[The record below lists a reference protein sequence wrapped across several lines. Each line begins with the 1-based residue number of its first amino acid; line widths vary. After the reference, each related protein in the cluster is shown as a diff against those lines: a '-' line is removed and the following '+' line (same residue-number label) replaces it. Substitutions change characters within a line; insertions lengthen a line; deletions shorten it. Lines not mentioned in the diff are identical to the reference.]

1 MVTIQAGA
9 GAIRAYRKQKVGMP
23 RRRRPTFAAEPPLAQ
38 RRRFAPEVLGPLGE
52 PSLPENRYSA
62 RSSKKLTSQG
72 MPSSKSFPKGNSP
85 VASRKMRCVIVEDQ
99 VMFEQMLGALL
110 EARGGFEV
118 AGVAHS
124 VARGIEICESLRP
137 DLLVLDLALPDGD
150 GMKVARRLAAL
161 CPDSRTIVVSAHA
174 STFRCPSNLRQ
185 AIFSVVDKTA
195 GVESL
200 LGEIMKF
207 HGAAIC
213 QNPEIQPLLDPVS
226 LLSERELEVF
236 RCIGMGLGTKEIAA
250 KLGRAYLT
258 IETHRRNLAA
268 KLGTNRGDL
277 VKMAALHNQ
286 MPKLRED

>member
-1 MVTIQAGA
+1 
-9 GAIRAYRKQKVGMP
+9 
-23 RRRRPTFAAEPPLAQ
+23 
-38 RRRFAPEVLGPLGE
+38 
-52 PSLPENRYSA
+52 
-62 RSSKKLTSQG
+62 
-72 MPSSKSFPKGNSP
+72 MPSPKPFPKRNSRI
-85 VASRKMRCVIVEDQ
+85 ATRKLRCVIVENQ
-99 VMFEQMLGALL
+99 VMFEQLLTALLGA
-110 EARGGFEV
+110 RGVFEV
-118 AGVAHS
+118 VGAAHS

-150 GMKVARRLAAL
+150 GLKVARRLAAL

-174 STFRCPSNLRQ
+174 STFHCPSNLRQ

-200 LGEIMKF
+200 LAEIMKF
-207 HGAAIC
+207 HGTASSR
-213 QNPEIQPLLDPVS
+213 NPEIQPLLDPAS

-236 RCIGMGLGTKEIAA
+236 RCIGMGLGTKEIAT

-258 IETHRRNLAA
+258 IETHRRNIAA

-286 MPKLRED
+286 MPKPREG